1 MGKTL
6 IAYIGNMP
14 RTQREVIRCLIS
26 QIYEN
31 TDCDVVDFMENN
43 LFGFSIPD
51 GYKLVKPKQWQSS
64 NWRQMCDRYKVFIQP
79 YDSVVVIGTPLFIGD
94 KPLTLKLLKRISV
107 QITKNPKT
115 FISNP
120 VYKSLLERL
129 VFVRACIGKNT
140 IQYCLDSR
148 EVDFSKVWKLK
159 RYTRVG
165 PSYYNDISY
174 FPMFEWSMQ
183 CVYQQDI
190 PKAQDIFFVGTAL
203 TQEKRNLISR
213 FVKASENKFDRK
225 ITYSIPQAI
234 KRPLSGVIGICG
246 EEDPIDVMS
255 QQEYL
260 YNLML
265 SRYTIILPPYN
276 SDCFNMVRFIEAIVC
291 NCIPLVLQHDN
302 LKWLKQTFP
311 DMYDIIESNNLIIR
325 KTKTKIPEEWVWSR
339 IRLQEQDGDI
349 INELKSTTSFK
360 NIIDKKYIKERL
372 THLLDG

>member
-14 RTQREVIRCLIS
+14 RTQREVVRCLIS

-31 TDCDVVDFMENN
+31 VDCDIVDFMENN
-43 LFGFSIPD
+43 LFGFGVPD
-51 GYKLVKPKQWQSS
+51 GYNLVKPKQWLSN
-64 NWRQMCDRYKVFIQP
+64 NWRQMCDRYKVFIQM
-79 YDSVVVIGTPLFIGD
+79 YDNIIVIGTPLFIWD
-94 KPLTLKLLKRISV
+94 KPLSLKLLKKISV
-107 QITKNPKT
+107 QITKNPKV
-115 FISNP
+115 FINNP
-120 VYKSLLERL
+120 VYKSILERL
-129 VFVRACIGKNT
+129 VFVRACIGKNI

-148 EVDFSKVWKLK
+148 EVDFSKVWKLE

-183 CVYQQDI
+183 YVYQQEI
-190 PKAQDIFFVGTAL
+190 QKVQDIFFMGTAF
-203 TQEKRNLISR
+203 TSEKRSLISR
-213 FVKASENKFDRK
+213 FVKSSENKFGRK
-225 ITYSIPQAI
+225 ITYSVPQAI

-246 EEDPIDVMS
+246 EEDPIDVIS

-276 SDCFNMVRFIEAIVC
+276 SDCFNMVRFIEAIIC

-311 DMYDIIESNNLIIR
+311 DMYNIIEKNNLIIR
-325 KTKTKIPEEWVWSR
+325 KTRTKIPEEWIWSR
-339 IRLQEQDGDI
+339 IRLQEQDIDVI
-349 INELKSTTSFK
+349 KDLKSTDSFK
-360 NIIDKKYIKERL
+360 NITDKKYIKERL